1 MKTAALGMLGGGRGG
16 EQRCTA
22 NAEVQGKLAGHLCRG
37 AKIIEVFEGDFS
49 SVAGAIH
56 AGTLK
61 YMKRLAFQFSVWG
74 EE

>member
-1 MKTAALGMLGGGRGG
+1 MQAGKAGRALI
-16 EQRCTA
+16 
-22 NAEVQGKLAGHLCRG
+22 QGSINYK
-37 AKIIEVFEGDFS
+37 VFEGDFS